1 MFDARELLGQLMQA
15 GTSRSTGNRV
25 GHALGARE
33 PGGSGDQVSDPRSG
47 LGQSGGDRGNPLS
60 DLLGGLGQGGGGGLG
75 GLADAARSMLGGAGR
90 TAQDHPLATSGLAAL
105 AGAFLGG
112 KSGVPKGAIGGGAL
126 ALLASLAWSSLKGR
140 DQEQGAP
147 SGDDL
152 ARDAPLGLREPQ
164 SPAEEQQLQDKATL
178 IVSAMINAAKADGSI
193 DQNEAQRIAGKLGD
207 EGADAEAREFITA
220 EMRKPQDTESLIAKA
235 RTPELAV
242 EVYAASLL
250 AIEVDTPAEKDYLRR
265 LADGLGLAPTTVQ
278 RVHDALGVSAPA

>member
-15 GTSRSTGNRV
+15 GPSRSTGNRV
-25 GHALGARE
+25 GHALSGRGS
-33 PGGSGDQVSDPRSG
+33 GGSS
-47 LGQSGGDRGNPLS
+47 NPIS
-60 DLLGGLGQGGGGGLG
+60 DLLGGLGQGSGGGNPLSELLGGGGRGRSGGLG

-90 TAQDHPLATSGLAAL
+90 KAQEHPLATGGLAAL

-126 ALLASLAWSSLKGR
+126 ALLASLAWTSLKGG
-140 DQEQGAP
+140 DQKQGAP

-164 SPAEEQQLQDKATL
+164 NPSEEQELQDKATL
-178 IVSAMINAAKADGSI
+178 IVEAMINAAKADGSI
-193 DQNEAQRIAGKLGD
+193 DQSEAQRIAGKLQE

-220 EMRKPQDTESLIAKA
+220 EMRKPPDTESLIAKA
-235 RTPELAV
+235 QTPERAV

-250 AIEVDTPAEKDYLRR
+250 AIEVDTPAERDYLRR

-278 RVHDALGVSAPA
+278 RVHQALGVSAPA